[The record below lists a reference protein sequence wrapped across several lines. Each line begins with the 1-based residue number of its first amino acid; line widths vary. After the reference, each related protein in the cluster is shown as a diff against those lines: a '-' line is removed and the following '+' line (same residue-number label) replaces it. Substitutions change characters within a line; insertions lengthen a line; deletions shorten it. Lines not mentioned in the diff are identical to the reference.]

1 MPPRQPKSRKYDGA
15 VAAYKH
21 ATSLSAEACQKKMK
35 IKSHQNDD
43 KRYTQPSVAIAK
55 SPNKTRRVVS
65 AEPVKIKTA

>member
-1 MPPRQPKSRKYDGA
+1 MPPRQPKRRRYDGA

-21 ATSLSAEACQKKMK
+21 NESSLSAEAYQKKG
-35 IKSHQNDD
+35 HQNDD

-65 AEPVKIKTA
+65 AEPVKIQTA